1 MNMGSYA
8 WRRGLVGLAIGGAL
22 AAAACSDDDDGPI
35 ANNNTNN
42 NNNSGGDAQNIV
54 EIATASGLS
63 TLVQAAT
70 DTGLAPT
77 LTGPG
82 PLTVFAPTNDAFTAL
97 NVDLSGVSNDVIA
110 NILLQHV
117 IADDVQGSEVATSP
131 TLTTAAN
138 LPLAIDASSTP
149 ILVGG
154 ATLSATI
161 DVVASNGR
169 VHVMDAVIVPP
180 TILDVAGS
188 LEDFSSLAAAV
199 GQASQGIQDALAPST
214 LTGDDPITVF
224 APTNDAFA
232 AAGIDLATIS
242 QNELDRVLSHHAVV
256 GQALST
262 SLSDGQTIPTLNGDI
277 TVSISGTD
285 VTLTD
290 ESGNTVNVVDTDIRT
305 LTGVIHVIDG
315 VLIPKPTIVDIAIE
329 AEFTSLV
336 DAVVDTSLAETL
348 TTGGPFTVFA
358 PTNQAFADLGA
369 ISPTTDVLANILL
382 HHVVPGTF
390 DSAAVVA
397 ASTLGTA
404 ANTTLD
410 IDASGQQI
418 TIGGA
423 DLSDTLNLMAR
434 NGIVHV
440 VNDVIVPPTIVEVAQ
455 ATADLSIL
463 VDALIAATLVGAVDP
478 DTLAGEMP
486 ITVFAPLNSAFIDAG
501 IDLNNP
507 PANLAD
513 VLQYHVVM
521 GQALSTDL
529 VDGQV
534 LTTVE
539 GGTLEVSIGTDGSI
553 SLIDE
558 QTNVIPVVSPDIRTL
573 TGVVHVIGGVLSP

>member
-1 MNMGSYA
+1 MNIHSYA
-8 WRRGLVGLAIGGAL
+8 WRRSLVALAMGAGL
-22 AAAACSDDDDGPI
+22 AAAACSDDDDGPS
-35 ANNNTNN
+35 ANN
-42 NNNSGGDAQNIV
+42 NNNNDGPRNIV
-54 EIATASGLS
+54 ELATASGLS

-97 NVDLSGVSNDVIA
+97 NVDLSAVSTDILA

-117 IADDVQGSEVATSP
+117 ITDDVPGSEVTTSP

-138 LPLAIDASSTP
+138 LPLVVDASSTP

-169 VHVMDAVIVPP
+169 VHVMDGVIVPP
-180 TILDVAGS
+180 TILEVAGA
-188 LEDFSSLAAAV
+188 LADFSALAAAV
-199 GQASQGIQDALAPST
+199 GQASQSVQDALAPST
-214 LTGDDPITVF
+214 LTGADPITVF
-224 APTNDAFA
+224 APTDAAFT

-262 SLSDGQTIPTLNGDI
+262 SLSNGQTISTLNGDI
-277 TVSISGTD
+277 TVNISGTS

-315 VLIPKPTIVDIAIE
+315 VLIPKPTIVDIAVE
-329 AEFTSLV
+329 AEFTALV

-348 TTGGPFTVFA
+348 AAGGPFTVFA

-369 ISPTTDVLANILL
+369 INPTTDVLANILL

-397 ASTLGTA
+397 TSTLGTA
-404 ANTTLD
+404 ANTVLD
-410 IDASGQQI
+410 IDAAGAPI

-440 VNDVIVPPTIVEVAQ
+440 MNDVIVPPTIVEVAQ
-455 ATADLSIL
+455 ATPDLSIL

-478 DTLAGEMP
+478 DTLSGEAP
-486 ITVFAPLNSAFIDAG
+486 ITVFAPLNSAFTNAG

-507 PANLAD
+507 PADLAD
-513 VLQYHVVM
+513 ILRYHVVA
-521 GQALSTDL
+521 GQALSSDL
-529 VDGQV
+529 FDGQM

-558 QTNVIPVVSPDIRTL
+558 QSNVISVASPDIRTL
-573 TGVVHVIGGVLSP
+573 TGVVHVIDGVLSP